1 MKNIFLTGRPGCG
14 KTTVI
19 KKTIALLGKVKLKGF
34 YTIEMR
40 SRGTRVGFQI
50 TTLDG
55 KHGILAHENLHSDKK
70 VGKYGVCL
78 KDIDAVIVPSIRP
91 DRHTHLIIIDE
102 IGKMECYS
110 EEFKKAAV
118 QAVEYDT
125 VVLGTIAIGGSPFI
139 ESFRR
144 RPDIKLIEI
153 TRDNRDPL
161 PQEIAKIILK
171 ELRKE

>member
-19 KKTIALLGKVKLKGF
+19 KKTIALLGKVRLKGF
-34 YTIEMR
+34 YTAEMR
-40 SRGTRVGFQI
+40 SGATRIGFQI
-50 TTLDG
+50 TTLNG
-55 KHGILAHENLHSDKK
+55 KQGILAHENLPSDRK

-91 DRHTHLIIIDE
+91 DRQTSLIIMDE

-110 EEFKKAAV
+110 EEFKKAAL
-118 QAVEYDT
+118 QAVESDA
-125 VVLGTIAIGGSPFI
+125 VVLGTIAMRGTPFI

-144 RPDIKLIEI
+144 RPDIKLIEV
-153 TRDNRDPL
+153 TRSNRDRL
-161 PQEIAKIILK
+161 PRELAEIISK
-171 ELRKE
+171 ELKKP

>member
-1 MKNIFLTGRPGCG
+1 MKNLFLTGRPGCG

-34 YTIEMR
+34 YTSEMR
-40 SRGTRVGFQI
+40 SRGIRVGFQI

-55 KHGILAHENLHSDKK
+55 KHGILAHVDLQSDKK

-91 DRHTHLIIIDE
+91 DPHTSLIIIDE
-102 IGKMECYS
+102 IGKMESFS

-118 QAVEYDT
+118 EAVESDA
-125 VVLGTIAIGGSPFI
+125 VVLGTIAIKGTPFI
-139 ESFRR
+139 EGFRR
-144 RPDIKLIEI
+144 RPDIKIIEV
-153 TRDNRDPL
+153 TRENRDRL
-161 PQEIAKIILK
+161 PQEIADIILR
-171 ELRKE
+171 ELAKR

>member
-1 MKNIFLTGRPGCG
+1 MKNLFLSGRPGCG

-34 YTIEMR
+34 YTTEMR
-40 SRGTRVGFQI
+40 PRGTRVGFQI

-55 KHGILAHENLHSDKK
+55 RHGILAHVNFQSDKK

-78 KDIDAVIVPSIRP
+78 KDIDTVIVPSMRP
-91 DRHTHLIIIDE
+91 DRDTPLIIMDE

-110 EEFKKAAV
+110 EEFKRAAV
-118 QAVEYDT
+118 AAVESET

-144 RPDIKLIEI
+144 RSDIEI
-153 TRDNRDPL
+153 IQVTGENRDRL
-161 PQEIAKIILK
+161 PQKIAEIILR
-171 ELRKE
+171 ELAME

>member
-19 KKTIALLGKVKLKGF
+19 KKTIALLGKVRLKGF
-34 YTIEMR
+34 YTAEMR
-40 SRGTRVGFQI
+40 SGGIRVSFQI
-50 TTLDG
+50 TTFDG
-55 KHGILAHENLHSDKK
+55 KQGLLAHENLQINKK

-91 DRHTHLIIIDE
+91 DRQTSLIIMDE

-118 QAVEYDT
+118 QAVECDA
-125 VVLGTIAIGGSPFI
+125 VVLGTIAIGGTPFI
-139 ESFRR
+139 DTFRR
-144 RPDIKLIEI
+144 RSDIKLIEV
-153 TRDNRDPL
+153 TRNNRERL
-161 PQEIAKIILK
+161 PQELAEIILK
-171 ELRKE
+171 KLKKP

>member
-1 MKNIFLTGRPGCG
+1 MKNLFLSGRPGGG

-34 YTIEMR
+34 YTTEMR

-55 KHGILAHENLHSDKK
+55 KRGILAHVNLQSDKK
-70 VGKYGVCL
+70 VGKYAVCL
-78 KDIDAVIVPSIRP
+78 KDIDTVIVPSIRP
-91 DRHTHLIIIDE
+91 DRYTPLIIMDE

-110 EEFKKAAV
+110 EEFKRTALK
-118 QAVEYDT
+118 AVESKA
-125 VVLGTIAIGGSPFI
+125 VVLGTIAIGGSSFI

-144 RPDIKLIEI
+144 RSDIEI
-153 TRDNRDPL
+153 IQVSRENRDRL
-161 PQEIAKIILK
+161 PQEIAEIILTK
-171 ELRKE
+171 LAKG

>member
-19 KKTIALLGKVKLKGF
+19 KKTIAQLGKVKLKGF
-34 YTIEMR
+34 YTAEMR
-40 SRGTRVGFQI
+40 SGGIRVGFQI
-50 TTLDG
+50 TTFNG
-55 KHGILAHENLHSDKK
+55 KQGLLAHENHPSKIK

-91 DRHTHLIIIDE
+91 DRPTSLIIMDE

-110 EEFKKAAV
+110 EEFKNAAV
-118 QAVEYDT
+118 QAMEYDAA
-125 VVLGTIAIGGSPFI
+125 VLGTIAIGGTPFI

-144 RPDIKLIEI
+144 RPDIKIIEV
-153 TRDNRDPL
+153 TRDNRDHL
-161 PQEIAKIILK
+161 PQQIAEIILK
-171 ELRKE
+171 ELGKK

>member
-1 MKNIFLTGRPGCG
+1 MNNIFLTGRPGCG

-19 KKTIALLGKVKLKGF
+19 KKTITLLGKVKLKGF
-34 YTIEMR
+34 YTTEMR
-40 SRGTRVGFQI
+40 SGGTRVGFQI
-50 TTLDG
+50 TTLNG
-55 KHGILAHENLHSDKK
+55 KQGILAHENLQSNKK

-91 DRHTHLIIIDE
+91 DRQTSLIIMDE

-118 QAVEYDT
+118 QAVESDA
-125 VVLGTIAIGGSPFI
+125 VVLGTIAIKGSPFI

-144 RPDIKLIEI
+144 RPDIKIFEV
-153 TRDNRDPL
+153 TRDNRDRL
-161 PQEIAKIILK
+161 PRELAEIILK
-171 ELRKE
+171 GLGKK